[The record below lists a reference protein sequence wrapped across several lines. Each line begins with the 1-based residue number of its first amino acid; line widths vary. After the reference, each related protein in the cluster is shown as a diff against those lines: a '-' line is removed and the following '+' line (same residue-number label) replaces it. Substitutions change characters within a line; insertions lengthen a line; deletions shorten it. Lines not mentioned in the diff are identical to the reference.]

1 MSCPICYTDDGD
13 MIVCWNN
20 HCLCETCY
28 RECLKS
34 RVRYDI
40 ISGVNKYHVNDKCPT
55 CRVTM
60 FDWFD
65 LVIENM
71 NNRIIQPVR
80 RRQTLEEIREE
91 TRRLRLILSLSTP
104 TNIGWTDL
112 QANVLQPQI
121 AQPSA
126 SGRRC
131 GVCRTP
137 GHNRRTCPN
146 RG

>member
-28 RECLKS
+28 RECLKP
-34 RVRYDI
+34 RVRYDEI
-40 ISGVNKYHVNDKCPT
+40 AGVNKYHVNDKCPT

-71 NNRIIQPVR
+71 NNRIIAPVR
-80 RRQTLEEIREE
+80 PIIRQTIQQILNI
-91 TRRLRLILSLSTP
+91 TRPIP
-104 TNIGWTDL
+104 TGYWTDL
-112 QANVLQPQI
+112 QANVVQPQQ
-121 AQPSA
+121 AQPVT

-131 GVCRTP
+131 GICRST
-137 GHNRRTCPN
+137 GHNRRTCP
-146 RG
+146 RA

>member
-20 HCLCETCY
+20 HCLCKTCY
-28 RECLKS
+28 RECLKP
-34 RVRYDI
+34 RVRYDV

-121 AQPSA
+121 AQPAA

-131 GVCRTP
+131 GVCHNT
-137 GHNRRTCPN
+137 GHNRRTCPI
-146 RG
+146 R